1 MSNKDRLINEFL
13 SFSNFNDDYVEKMYE
28 LINLL
33 GGTVKNCGDYLNIHP
48 IHINIYVIKSV
59 L

>member
-13 SFSNFNDDYVEKMYE
+13 SFSNFNDDYVEKMHE

-33 GGTVKNCGDYLNIHP
+33 GGTVKNCEDYLNTHP